1 MKIPYKKKE
10 DKLAFFQEL
19 YETAKSKT
27 SDLFEELNKHLL
39 QYKGDDSIDGSP
51 EKALVVRNITYE
63 LIESQLSSYIP
74 NPAVEPGAY
83 NDANGRNAK
92 TIEAHSRKIRNRLPF
107 EEMNDLDERYCN
119 IYGGSVWLVEW
130 DESITTHDTVGAVK
144 VTCLSPLD
152 FVPQPYIYDVQEME
166 YCFVKFEATLEDIE
180 RRYGITLEAEG
191 SLTMTET
198 GDNDGT
204 TATLVVCYYRNDD
217 GKICQYVWS
226 GDEVILDIDDYYARK
241 RYVCKSCGKR
251 KEICTCENG
260 DYELLNE
267 EYEELNEDVQTSH
280 GVIPARSIVLKD
292 GVPEVEYKTVDMI
305 GADGSP
311 MFDTSS
317 GIMMP
322 LQQTVEIPKTEPTRL
337 PYYVPDLMPI
347 VIRKNTSQEKSLF
360 GQSDC
365 AFIRHQQ
372 QAINKVESRILQK
385 LLRASVTPVVPED
398 ATITLNN
405 SVFGQVI
412 RLKPGE
418 SMGQYGTVDTVP
430 DLSQDI
436 AEAER
441 LYEHA
446 KRILGINNS
455 FQGQYDSSA
464 QSGYAKQLQIQQ
476 ATGRLESKRRMKNA
490 AYAQMDHIIFQLYLA
505 YSDEPRPASYVDGLG
520 RVQNV
525 DFNRYDFIERDEAG
539 EYYYN
544 DEYLFS
550 ADASVDP
557 EQSREYIWEL
567 NLNNFKNGML
577 GDPTAPETM
586 LRYWLNQERA
596 HYPYAR
602 ENVEYFKA
610 LIEQQ
615 QQMASLEERATAAE
629 ARAAELEGELNSHI
643 EYENEMSRRIN
654 E

>member
-1 MKIPYKKKE
+1 MIVPYKNKE

-27 SDLFEELNKHLL
+27 SGIFEDMEKHLA
-39 QYKGDDSIDGSP
+39 QYKGDDTIDGSP

-74 NPAVEPGAY
+74 NPAVEPEVFDDG
-83 NDANGRNAK
+83 NSRNAK
-92 TIEAHSRKIRNRLPF
+92 SLESFLRKIRNRLPF
-107 EEMNDLDERYCN
+107 EEMNDIDERYTN
-119 IYGGSVWLVEW
+119 IYGGSVYLAEW
-130 DESITTHDTVGAVK
+130 DESITTHDSVGGVR

-152 FVPQPYIYDVQEME
+152 FVPQPFIHDVQDME
-166 YCFVKFEATLEDIE
+166 YCFVKFESTLEDIE
-180 RRYGITLEAEG
+180 RRYGIALTPEETL
-191 SLTMTET
+191 TESEN
-198 GDNDGT
+198 GDSSNE
-204 TATLVVCYYRNDD
+204 TATLIVCYYRNEDD
-217 GKICQYVWS
+217 KISQYVWS
-226 GDEVILDIDDYYARK
+226 GQEVILDIDDYYARK
-241 RYVCKSCGKR
+241 RYICKSCGKR
-251 KEICTCENG
+251 KELCSCEEA

-267 EYEELNEDVQTSH
+267 EYEEIDEDIHTSQ
-280 GVIPARSIVLKD
+280 GVIPKESVVIED
-292 GVPEVEYKTVDMI
+292 GVPVVEVQTFTKLDAS
-305 GADGSP
+305 GAP
-311 MFDTSS
+311 IFDTSS
-317 GIMMP
+317 GVMMP
-322 LQQTVEIPKTEPTRL
+322 IQETIEVPKTEPTRL
-337 PYYVPDLMPI
+337 PYYIPNLMPI

-365 AFIRHQQ
+365 AFIRNQQ

-385 LLRASVTPVVPED
+385 LLRAGVTPVVPED

-412 RLKPGE
+412 KLKPGE
-418 SMGQYGTVDTVP
+418 SMSQYGKIDTVP
-430 DLSQDI
+430 NISQDI

-441 LYEHA
+441 LYDHA

-464 QSGYAKQLQIQQ
+464 QSGKAKQLQIQQ

-490 AYAQMDHIIFQLYLA
+490 AYAQLDHIIFQYYLA
-505 YSDEPRPASYVDGLG
+505 YSDEPRPAAYVDGLG
-520 RVQNV
+520 RVQNAT
-525 DFNRYDFIERDEAG
+525 FNRYDYIKRDEAG
-539 EYYYN
+539 EYYYD

-577 GDPTAPETM
+577 GDPTSPETM

-596 HYPYAR
+596 HYPHAR

-615 QQMASLEERATAAE
+615 QMMAQLEQRAIAAE
-629 ARAAELEGELNSHI
+629 NRVGELEGELGSHI
-643 EYENEMSRRIN
+643 AYEEEMARRMK
-654 E
+654 